1 MANGD
6 LDSYYGNLFFRIQS
20 GRWAHNIILT
30 CGWNDASLDRTAGI
44 PGAGM
49 YTMHGSTSGSSY
61 GAFYEG
67 TYDLYLNENNT
78 SALQP
83 LVNASVYR
91 SRMDGFTESGGLGM
105 NVDDMDSTYIN
116 GSIAAMPRCFL
127 VYGGPPAQARP
138 FRGTRDGS
146 FICPSPSITYL

>member
-20 GRWAHNIILT
+20 GRWAHNVILT
-30 CGWNDASLDRTAGI
+30 YGWNDASLDRTAGI

-49 YTMHGSTSGSSY
+49 YAMHGSTSGSSY

-67 TYDLYLNENNT
+67 TYDLYLDENKT
-78 SALQP
+78 SAFQP
-83 LVNASVYR
+83 LVNASVYK

-105 NVDDMDSTYIN
+105 SVDDMDSTYGTVDWGR
-116 GSIAAMPRCFL
+116 GSAESS
-127 VYGGPPAQARP
+127 PA
-138 FRGTRDGS
+138 T
-146 FICPSPSITYL
+146 

>member
-1 MANGD
+1 MERR
-6 LDSYYGNLFFRIQS
+6 FP
-20 GRWAHNIILT
+20 
-30 CGWNDASLDRTAGI
+30 DRTAESL
-44 PGAGM
+44 GAGM

-105 NVDDMDSTYIN
+105 NVDDMDSTFGTVGLGARLRGELSAN
-116 GSIAAMPRCFL
+116 LTGRASWVNCGCRLSSFWATGTPQPSWH
-127 VYGGPPAQARP
+127 PPAYPAQ
-138 FRGTRDGS
+138 GS
-146 FICPSPSITYL
+146 A

>member
-1 MANGD
+1 
-6 LDSYYGNLFFRIQS
+6 
-20 GRWAHNIILT
+20 
-30 CGWNDASLDRTAGI
+30 
-44 PGAGM
+44 M

-105 NVDDMDSTYIN
+105 NVDDMDSTLEPWEWAQ
-116 GSIAAMPRCFL
+116 GSAENC
-127 VYGGPPAQARP
+127 PP
-138 FRGTRDGS
+138 T
-146 FICPSPSITYL
+146 